1 MPSIDNQA
9 LSYRFWDDEGF
20 EDYVITNEDFIIT
33 FKLYQDNGKPFFV
46 EAQWEK
52 ENEGITPSKAYEKVE
67 QQVPCAVV
75 IEMKKFKAA
84 KLDYNFWWHY
94 SI

>member
-1 MPSIDNQA
+1 MPSIDNPA

-20 EDYVITNEDFIIT
+20 EDHAVTNEDFIIT

-52 ENEGITPSKAYEKVE
+52 EN
-67 QQVPCAVV
+67 
-75 IEMKKFKAA
+75 
-84 KLDYNFWWHY
+84 D
-94 SI
+94 